1 MRGILTLVKPYLF
14 TNDHPGRRSDVV
26 ALAQEAEARD
36 FPGLF
41 SESPGDNL
49 ALSLAL
55 LDRTRRIT
63 VGTGIAGIYLRHPH
77 TMATGASLIEELHP
91 GRFLLG
97 LGISHVPF
105 HEEMGVRYGKPLD
118 DMRRYVQDIRSVTE
132 GASCPPIVLAALRK
146 RMSALAGEIGDGV
159 MWANAA
165 LSHLPFSLAQ
175 IPSERR
181 SSLILS
187 NSAPACISEDRE
199 AALLAIR
206 RYLLFYLKLPNYQ
219 NYYIEAGYEEE
230 VAAVKSAI
238 ENGDDEGVMAAIP
251 ESMASDVALYGTKAE
266 VAEKAQAWAAA
277 GITHLVVDCT
287 SATGDRLEAAYEVME
302 AFT

>member
-1 MRGILTLVKPYLF
+1 MADKPYLF
-14 TNDHPGRRSDVV
+14 ANDHPGRRADVV
-26 ALAQEAEARD
+26 ALAQEAEKRG

-49 ALSLAL
+49 ALSLAV

-105 HEEMGVRYGKPLD
+105 HEEMGVHYGKPLD

-175 IPSERR
+175 IPPERR
-181 SSLILS
+181 STMILS
-187 NSAPACISEDRE
+187 NSAPACVSEDYG
-199 AALLAIR
+199 AALLAIK

-219 NYYIEAGYEEE
+219 NYFVEAGYEEE
-230 VAAVKSAI
+230 VAAARSAI
-238 ENGDDEGVMAAIP
+238 ENGDDDGVMAAIP
-251 ESMASDVALYGTKAE
+251 ERMASDVALLGTKAQ
-266 VAEKAQAWAAA
+266 VLEKAEAWAAA
-277 GITHLVVDCT
+277 GVTPLVLHCT
-287 SATGDRLEAAYEVME
+287 SETGDRLEAAYEVME
-302 AFT
+302 VFT

>member
-1 MRGILTLVKPYLF
+1 MVEKPYF
-14 TNDHPGRRSDVV
+14 FANDHPRRRADVV

-49 ALSLAL
+49 ALSLAM
-55 LDRTRRIT
+55 LDRTKQIA

-97 LGISHVPF
+97 LGTSHVPF
-105 HEEMGVRYGKPLD
+105 HEGMGVRYGKPLD
-118 DMRRYVQDIRSVTE
+118 DMRRYVQNIRSVTE
-132 GASCPPIVLAALRK
+132 GAPCPPIIVAALRK

-165 LSHLPFSLAQ
+165 LSHLPYSLAQ
-175 IPSERR
+175 IPPERR
-181 SSLILS
+181 SSMILS
-187 NSAPACISEDRE
+187 NSAPACVSEDRG
-199 AALLAIR
+199 AALMAIR

-219 NYYIEAGYEEE
+219 NYFLEAGYEEE
-230 VAAVKSAI
+230 VVAARSAI
-238 ENGDDEGVMAAIP
+238 GNGDDEGVMAAIP
-251 ESMASDVALYGTKAE
+251 EMMASDVALVGTKAQ
-266 VAEKAQAWAAA
+266 VVEKAEAWAAA
-277 GITHLVVDCT
+277 GITHLVLDCT
-287 SATGDRLEAAYEVME
+287 STRGDSLRAAYEVME
-302 AFT
+302 AFA

>member
-1 MRGILTLVKPYLF
+1 MVEKPYLF
-14 TNDHPGRRSDVV
+14 ASDRPRQRKDVI
-26 ALAQEAEARD
+26 ALAQEVEARG

-41 SESPGDNL
+41 TESPGDNL
-49 ALSLAL
+49 ALSLAV
-55 LDRTRRIT
+55 LDRTERIA

-77 TMATGASLIEELHP
+77 TMATGASLIAELHP

-118 DMRRYVQDIRSVTE
+118 DMRRYVQNIRSVTE
-132 GASCPPIVLAALRK
+132 GAPCPSIMVAALRK

-175 IPSERR
+175 IPPERR
-181 SSLILS
+181 SSMILS
-187 NSAPACISEDRE
+187 NSAPACVSEDRG
-199 AALLAIR
+199 AALAAIR

-219 NYYIEAGYEEE
+219 NYFIEAGYEEE
-230 VAAVKSAI
+230 VEAARSAI
-238 ENGDDEGVMAAIP
+238 GRGDDESLMAAIP
-251 ESMASDVALYGTKAE
+251 ERMASDVALVGTKAE
-266 VAEKAQAWAAA
+266 VLEKAEAWAAA
-277 GITHLVVDCT
+277 GITHLVLDSIST
-287 SATGDRLEAAYEVME
+287 TGDRLKAAYEVID
-302 AFT
+302 AFA

>member
-1 MRGILTLVKPYLF
+1 MFEKPHLF
-14 TNDHPGRRSDVV
+14 ANDHPGRRADVV
-26 ALAQEAEARD
+26 ALAREVEARG
-36 FPGLF
+36 FPGVF

-49 ALSLAL
+49 ALSLAVL
-55 LDRTRRIT
+55 ERTERIT

-97 LGISHVPF
+97 LGTSNVPF
-105 HEEMGVRYGKPLD
+105 HEEMGIRYGRPLD
-118 DMRRYVQDIRSVTE
+118 DMRRYVQNLRSVTE
-132 GASCPPIVLAALRK
+132 GAPCPPIVVAALRK

-175 IPSERR
+175 IPAERR

-187 NSAPACISEDRE
+187 NSAPVCVSEDRG
-199 AALLAIR
+199 AALAAIR

-219 NYYIEAGYEEE
+219 NYFVEAGYEEE
-230 VAAVKSAI
+230 VAAARSAI
-238 ENGDDEGVMAAIP
+238 DNADDEGVMAAIP
-251 ESMASDVALYGTKAE
+251 EMMASDVVLFGTEAE
-266 VAEKAQAWAAA
+266 VLDRAEAWAAA
-277 GITHLVVDCT
+277 GITHLVLDCT
-287 SATGDRLEAAYEVME
+287 SATGDRLEAAYEVMQV
-302 AFT
+302 FT

>member
-1 MRGILTLVKPYLF
+1 MFEKPYLF
-14 TNDHPGRRSDVV
+14 ANDHPGRRADVV
-26 ALAQEAEARD
+26 ALAREAEARG
-36 FPGLF
+36 FPGVF

-49 ALSLAL
+49 ALSLAVL
-55 LDRTRRIT
+55 ERTERIT

-97 LGISHVPF
+97 LGTSHVPF
-105 HEEMGVRYGKPLD
+105 HEEMGIRYGRPLD
-118 DMRRYVQDIRSVTE
+118 DIRRYVQNVRSVTE
-132 GASCPPIVLAALRK
+132 GAPCPPIVVAALRK

-175 IPSERR
+175 IPPERW

-187 NSAPACISEDRE
+187 NSAPACVSEDRG
-199 AALLAIR
+199 AALAAIR

-219 NYYIEAGYEEE
+219 NYFVEAGYEEE
-230 VAAVKSAI
+230 VAAARSAI
-238 ENGDDEGVMAAIP
+238 DNGDDEGVMAAIP
-251 ESMASDVALYGTKAE
+251 EMMASDVALLGTKAE
-266 VAEKAQAWAAA
+266 VLDRAEAWAAA
-277 GITHLVVDCT
+277 GITHLVLDCT
-287 SATGDRLEAAYEVME
+287 STSGDRLGAAYEVID
-302 AFT
+302 AFA

>member
-1 MRGILTLVKPYLF
+1 MADKPYLF
-14 TNDHPGRRSDVV
+14 ANDHPGRRADVV
-26 ALAQEAEARD
+26 ALAQEAEKRG

-49 ALSLAL
+49 ALSLAV

-91 GRFLLG
+91 GRVLLG

-118 DMRRYVQDIRSVTE
+118 EMRRYVRNIRSATE
-132 GASCPPIVLAALRK
+132 GASCPLIVVAALRK

-165 LSHLPFSLAQ
+165 LSHLPF
-175 IPSERR
+175 
-181 SSLILS
+181 
-187 NSAPACISEDRE
+187 
-199 AALLAIR
+199 
-206 RYLLFYLKLPNYQ
+206 
-219 NYYIEAGYEEE
+219 
-230 VAAVKSAI
+230 
-238 ENGDDEGVMAAIP
+238 
-251 ESMASDVALYGTKAE
+251 
-266 VAEKAQAWAAA
+266 
-277 GITHLVVDCT
+277 
-287 SATGDRLEAAYEVME
+287 
-302 AFT
+302 

>member
-1 MRGILTLVKPYLF
+1 MFEKPYLF
-14 TNDHPGRRSDVV
+14 ANDHPGRRADVV
-26 ALAQEAEARD
+26 ALAREAEARG
-36 FPGLF
+36 FPGVF

-49 ALSLAL
+49 ALSLAVL
-55 LDRTRRIT
+55 ERTERIT

-97 LGISHVPF
+97 LGTSHVPF
-105 HEEMGVRYGKPLD
+105 HEEMGIRYGRPLD
-118 DMRRYVQDIRSVTE
+118 DIRRYVQNVRSVTE
-132 GASCPPIVLAALRK
+132 GAPCPPIVVAALRK

-175 IPSERR
+175 IPPERW

-187 NSAPACISEDRE
+187 NSAPACVSEDRG
-199 AALLAIR
+199 AALAAIR

-219 NYYIEAGYEEE
+219 NYFVEAGYEEE
-230 VAAVKSAI
+230 VAAARSAI
-238 ENGDDEGVMAAIP
+238 DNGDDEGVMAAIP
-251 ESMASDVALYGTKAE
+251 EMIASDVALLGTKAE
-266 VAEKAQAWAAA
+266 VLDRAEAWAAA
-277 GITHLVVDCT
+277 GITHLVLDCT
-287 SATGDRLEAAYEVME
+287 STSGDRLGAAYEVID
-302 AFT
+302 AFA

>member
-1 MRGILTLVKPYLF
+1 MFEKPYLF
-14 TNDHPGRRSDVV
+14 ANDHPGRRADVV
-26 ALAQEAEARD
+26 ALAREAEARG
-36 FPGLF
+36 FTGVF

-49 ALSLAL
+49 ALSLAVL
-55 LDRTRRIT
+55 ERTERIT

-97 LGISHVPF
+97 LGTSHVPF
-105 HEEMGVRYGKPLD
+105 HEEMGIRYGRPLD
-118 DMRRYVQDIRSVTE
+118 DIRRYVQNVRSVTE
-132 GASCPPIVLAALRK
+132 GAPCPPIVVAALRK

-175 IPSERR
+175 IPPERW

-187 NSAPACISEDRE
+187 NSAPACVSEDRG
-199 AALLAIR
+199 AALAAIR

-219 NYYIEAGYEEE
+219 NYFVEAGYEEE
-230 VAAVKSAI
+230 VAAARSAI
-238 ENGDDEGVMAAIP
+238 DNGDNEGVMAAIP
-251 ESMASDVALYGTKAE
+251 EMMASDVALLGTKAE
-266 VAEKAQAWAAA
+266 VLDRAEAWAAA
-277 GITHLVVDCT
+277 GITHLVLDCT
-287 SATGDRLEAAYEVME
+287 STSGDRLGAAYEVID
-302 AFT
+302 AFA

>member
-1 MRGILTLVKPYLF
+1 MVEKPYLF
-14 TNDHPGRRSDVV
+14 ASDRPGRRKDVI
-26 ALAQEAEARD
+26 ALAQEAEARG

-49 ALSLAL
+49 ALSLAV
-55 LDRTRRIT
+55 LDRTERIA

-105 HEEMGVRYGKPLD
+105 HEEMGVRYGKPLE
-118 DMRRYVQDIRSVTE
+118 DMRRYVQNIRSVIE
-132 GASCPPIVLAALRK
+132 GAPCPSIMVAALRK

-175 IPSERR
+175 IPPERR
-181 SSLILS
+181 SSMILS
-187 NSAPACISEDRE
+187 NSAPACVSEDRG
-199 AALLAIR
+199 AALAAIR

-219 NYYIEAGYEEE
+219 NYFVEAGYEGE
-230 VAAVKSAI
+230 VEAARSAI
-238 ENGDDEGVMAAIP
+238 GRGDDESLMAAIP
-251 ESMASDVALYGTKAE
+251 ERMASDVALFGTKAE
-266 VAEKAQAWAAA
+266 VLEKAEAWAAA
-277 GITHLVVDCT
+277 GITHLVLDST
-287 SATGDRLEAAYEVME
+287 STTGDRLKAAYEVID
-302 AFT
+302 AFA